1 MENNTFVTTENGT
14 ANYDWK
20 AIAKANE
27 ERYANQQADSKKS
40 SQKQYLTDITAKYA
54 SEESTKSA
62 VDFQL
67 MLDTVSYI
75 KKDFLVEIAAKIKAD
90 VQSESAKI
98 KKMRLLDN
106 EKRVAT
112 ETAQRRIA
120 KKYLTEINEVVEEY
134 RDFAKKNR
142 EVCRR
147 ELLKEPQATLD
158 DLSYAESAKAI
169 KDFTRSISLY
179 PNVRKVDEF
188 VDSYRQKYETDA
200 VAMMSLLDALP
211 PIIGKIEMTKEQ
223 QQELEALLLDVEKLS
238 KTQEQQL
245 AEAFLA
251 MSSDYETF
259 KLAND
264 YAAAAKSIQY
274 YLTKYARFINKPL
287 EGLAQIQQEEN
298 EFQRKFVDS
307 YL

>member
-1 MENNTFVTTENGT
+1 ME
-14 ANYDWK
+14 
-20 AIAKANE
+20 
-27 ERYANQQADSKKS
+27 
-40 SQKQYLTDITAKYA
+40 KQYLSEITTKYA

-62 VDFQL
+62 ADFQL

-90 VQSESAKI
+90 VQSEGTKI
-98 KKMRLLDN
+98 KTMRLLGA

-147 ELLKEPQATLD
+147 ELLKEPEKTLD

-188 VDSYRQKYETDA
+188 VNSYRQKYETDA
-200 VAMMSLLDALP
+200 VAMMALLDALP
-211 PIIGKIEMTKEQ
+211 SIISKIEMTKEQ
-223 QQELEALLLDVEKLS
+223 QQELETILLDVEKLS
-238 KTQEQQL
+238 KTQEQRL
-245 AEAFLA
+245 AETFLA
-251 MSSDYETF
+251 VSDSYETF

-264 YAAAAKSIQY
+264 YAAATKSIRY

-287 EGLAQIQQEEN
+287 EGLAQIQDEEN